1 LGISRLKYQAGSGVL
16 RYAVALPP
24 PYAGFESE
32 CCLRIKANSTIENKG
47 LWGHKPW
54 RNFIPWFVS
63 SQTNTIVATNHIQNL
78 GMYVVKRFVGHKPW
92 GRIFI
97 PWFVSSQTNTIV
109 PTNHI

>member
-63 SQTNTIVATNHIQNL
+63 SQTIAS
-78 GMYVVKRFVGHKPW
+78 
-92 GRIFI
+92 
-97 PWFVSSQTNTIV
+97 PWFVSSQTNTVVSTILHKIV
-109 PTNHI
+109 INSNNYFKVVIRFIIFNK